1 MATTHREYIW
11 ELPVRIT
18 HWVNALSILTLSVTG
33 FYIGA
38 PFLGIPSGDDVLPMA
53 MMRFIHFVAGY
64 IFTASVLFR
73 IYWWF
78 AGNKYARLNQFV
90 PTTWGRVQ
98 NTVQCALFYGFM
110 EDESPH
116 SPGHTGMAGLSYT
129 VIFMLFLFEVAS
141 GFALLHMANG
151 GGIIYAIGGG
161 WMLDILSAG
170 TIRMLHHVF
179 MWCIWL
185 FVIIHVYISWHNDII
200 ERNGLISSIFSGYK
214 FFGDHH

>member
-1 MATTHREYIW
+1 MATTYREYIW

-18 HWVNALSILTLSVTG
+18 HWVNALSILTLSITG

-38 PFLGIPSGDDVLPMA
+38 PFLYAVSDTALPMA
-53 MMRFIHFVAGY
+53 AMRFIHFTAGY

-78 AGNKYARLNQFV
+78 VGNQYARWNQFV
-90 PTTWGRVQ
+90 PTTMERVQ
-98 NTVQCALFYGFM
+98 NTVQCGLFYCFL
-110 EDESPH
+110 EDEIPH
-116 SPGHTGMAGLSYT
+116 SPGHTGMAGISYA
-129 VIFMLFLFEVAS
+129 VIFTLFLFEVVS
-141 GFALLHMANG
+141 GFAMLHLANG
-151 GGIIYAIGGG
+151 GGMVYAIGGG
-161 WMLDILSAG
+161 WMLDVLSVG

-179 MWCIWL
+179 MWCIWI

-214 FFGDHH
+214 FFGSGH

>member
-18 HWVNALSILTLSVTG
+18 HWINALSILTLSITG

-38 PFLGIPSGDDVLPMA
+38 PFLHAVSDYALPMA
-53 MMRFIHFVAGY
+53 TMRFIHFTAGY

-78 AGNKYARLNQFV
+78 VGNQYARWNQFL
-90 PTTWGRVQ
+90 PTTMGRVQ
-98 NTVQCALFYGFM
+98 NTVQCGLFYCFL
-110 EDESPH
+110 EEHIPH
-116 SPGHTGMAGLSYT
+116 SPGHTGMAGISYA
-129 VIFMLFLFEVAS
+129 VIFMLFLFEAAS
-141 GFALLHMANG
+141 GFAMLHLANG
-151 GGIIYAIGGG
+151 GGLVYTVGGG
-161 WMLDILSAG
+161 WMLLLLTAG

-179 MWCIWL
+179 MWCIWT

-214 FFGDHH
+214 FFGSGH

>member
-18 HWVNALSILTLSVTG
+18 HWVNALSIVTLSVTG

-38 PFLGIPSGDDVLPMA
+38 PFLSIPADDAVLPMA

-78 AGNKYARLNQFV
+78 AGNQYARWNQFV
-90 PTTWGRVQ
+90 PTTMERVQ
-98 NTVQCALFYGFM
+98 NTVQCGLFYAFM
-110 EDESPH
+110 EDNIPH
-116 SPGHTGMAGLSYT
+116 SPGHTGMAGLSYA
-129 VIFMLFLFEVAS
+129 VIFMLFLFEVIS
-141 GFALLHMANG
+141 GFAMLHIANG
-151 GGIIYAIGGG
+151 GGLVYAVGGG
-161 WMLDILSAG
+161 WLLTLLSLG

-179 MWCIWL
+179 MWGILL
-185 FVIIHVYISWHNDII
+185 FVIIHVYISWHNDIV

>member
-1 MATTHREYIW
+1 MATTYREYIW

-18 HWVNALSILTLSVTG
+18 HWVNALSILTLSITG

-38 PFLGIPSGDDVLPMA
+38 PFLYAVSDTALPMA
-53 MMRFIHFVAGY
+53 TMRFIHFTAGY

-78 AGNKYARLNQFV
+78 VGNQYARWNQFV
-90 PTTWGRVQ
+90 PTTMERVQ
-98 NTVQCALFYGFM
+98 NTVQCGLFYCFL
-110 EDESPH
+110 EDEIPH
-116 SPGHTGMAGLSYT
+116 SPGHTGMAGISYA
-129 VIFMLFLFEVAS
+129 VIFTLFLFEVVS
-141 GFALLHMANG
+141 GFAMLHLANG
-151 GGIIYAIGGG
+151 GGMVYVIGGG

-179 MWCIWL
+179 MWCIWI

-214 FFGDHH
+214 FFGSGH

>member
-1 MATTHREYIW
+1 MATTYREYIW

-18 HWVNALSILTLSVTG
+18 HWVNALSILTLSITG

-38 PFLGIPSGDDVLPMA
+38 PFLYAVSDTALPMA
-53 MMRFIHFVAGY
+53 TMRFIHFTAGY

-78 AGNKYARLNQFV
+78 VGNQYARWNQFV
-90 PTTWGRVQ
+90 PTTMERVQ
-98 NTVQCALFYGFM
+98 NTVQCGVFYCFL
-110 EDESPH
+110 EDEIPH
-116 SPGHTGMAGLSYT
+116 SPGHTGMAGISYA
-129 VIFMLFLFEVAS
+129 VIFTLFLFEVVS
-141 GFALLHMANG
+141 GFAMLHLANG
-151 GGIIYAIGGG
+151 GGMVYAIGGG
-161 WMLDILSAG
+161 WMLDVLSAG

-179 MWCIWL
+179 MWCIWI

-214 FFGDHH
+214 FFGSGH